1 METNDQVLELAA
13 SFDDGKLTI
22 SRKDGQPISLITH
35 EDVEG
40 DCFEVVEYGSTGN
53 AVKALQ
59 ALLNCHGQHLDVDG
73 IFGSLTQTA
82 LIIYQDQEGLPATGT
97 ADLLVWSA
105 LIGR

>member
-1 METNDQVLELAA
+1 MATEEQVLEFAA
-13 SFDDGKLTI
+13 RFDDGKLTI

-35 EDVEG
+35 EEVEG
-40 DCFEVVEYGSTGN
+40 ECVEVVEYGSTGN

-59 ALLNCHGQHLDVDG
+59 ALLNCHGQHLEVDG
-73 IFGSLTQTA
+73 IFGALTQTA